1 MKTAIIIIFIMYI
14 CGFRVQKLFKSNW
27 FAILI
32 AGFFAAYVTN
42 KVFMCCIKIEK
53 NSYSPGIFVEIK

>member
-1 MKTAIIIIFIMYI
+1 MYI

-42 KVFMCCIKIEK
+42 KVLK
-53 NSYSPGIFVEIK
+53 NKDKNKKDERE